1 MNKIL
6 LIIRREYLTRV
17 RKRIFLIT
25 TLLAPLSIC
34 VITLLPIFLMEHGV
48 EKEKIALYDESGIFA
63 GQMQNKK
70 NVVFGH
76 INTANVP
83 YDSLKKNYSA
93 SGFSG
98 ILRIPPDF
106 TVDRPDN
113 IEYFSNEQ
121 LGMIT
126 QEAIADQMNEVLR
139 QNRMKEANISPEL
152 MEKLNAPV
160 QIVQTDR
167 TLSTAGTSMAL
178 GYIMGFMIYIV
189 MLTYGLMV
197 MRGVM
202 EEKTNRIAEVIVSSV
217 RPFQLMMGKIIGIAL
232 VGLTQ
237 FLIWI
242 ILSGI
247 ILSFLKGFYSSD
259 VSQLQNISSIS
270 GQTGEQNMPEMA
282 NFIVDLDKL
291 PLGLIAFGFIFFFLG
306 GYLLYASI
314 FAAIGAAAGEE
325 GDQSLT
331 FIATVPIILSIIIMM
346 SVLNQPNSKLAI
358 ITSLIPFC
366 SPVIMVGR
374 LPFVPP
380 LWQIILSASLLIAG
394 FILCVWLAGKIYR
407 TGILMYGKKIT
418 LSEMAKWLRY

>member
-1 MNKIL
+1 
-6 LIIRREYLTRV
+6 
-17 RKRIFLIT
+17 
-25 TLLAPLSIC
+25 
-34 VITLLPIFLMEHGV
+34 
-48 EKEKIALYDESGIFA
+48 
-63 GQMQNKK
+63 
-70 NVVFGH
+70 
-76 INTANVP
+76 
-83 YDSLKKNYSA
+83 LKKNYSA

-126 QEAIADQMNEVLR
+126 QEAIADQMNDVLR

-306 GYLLYASI
+306 GYFLYASI
-314 FAAIGAAAGEE
+314 SSNTPTPLPPSSAPSNCF
-325 GDQSLT
+325 L
-331 FIATVPIILSIIIMM
+331 LSM
-346 SVLNQPNSKLAI
+346 
-358 ITSLIPFC
+358 
-366 SPVIMVGR
+366 
-374 LPFVPP
+374 
-380 LWQIILSASLLIAG
+380 LS
-394 FILCVWLAGKIYR
+394 
-407 TGILMYGKKIT
+407 
-418 LSEMAKWLRY
+418 